1 MNSTPKKTNYI
12 FDRQNNSPIKKAMM
26 KKIRKYKSSAKEKN
40 MNKPTIATILT
51 LIVCFSAFAQEAK
64 GKDWTEEEWKKEK
77 GRYGWVFPHI
87 DKNADGTVTAAEYEE
102 FQKYKKQHPN
112 WETELKPNAETSE
125 KTKTEPLATKASKT
139 NDNIPQGVE
148 ALEASLN
155 KKRMAKMLKRF
166 PEADTNGDG
175 KLSPKEFQ
183 AATQAAKARAIPTFD
198 PGWEED
204 EFPPHAVSLK
214 TPEEIMTIYK
224 RGEAGRT
231 YVEANDA
238 MSFPK
243 QTDGILRIVGTGHSF
258 TAGGYRTLPSITR
271 AAGFEQ
277 PFCLHNGSGGTGSV
291 SYKWE
296 QENGIFRFDGKPV
309 PKLLSAIS
317 NAKWEAMIWG
327 PYTADRPKFYTSWI
341 DFCEKYNPGMKYFLI
356 DAWPTLG
363 QVQNQFNLRGNP
375 ESESFFT
382 DEVFDELNG
391 AANKRFAELV
401 NAVRET
407 TDKVYILPTNAAMTE
422 AAKRF
427 NRGELPGVQGLFK
440 VIGGKEFSIWRD
452 QRGHLGPGFERL
464 EGYVFYATIYGKS
477 PELISEPIKFSSWN
491 SNPSFLSDELDKIF
505 REIAWKAVVEHPLSG
520 VADENRN
527 GIGDH
532 LE

>member
-1 MNSTPKKTNYI
+1 M
-12 FDRQNNSPIKKAMM
+12 IKSV
-26 KKIRKYKSSAKEKN
+26 I
-40 MNKPTIATILT
+40 TTILT
-51 LIVCFSAFAQEAK
+51 LSFCFNAFAQEVK
-64 GKDWTEEEWKKEK
+64 GKDWTEEEWKKKK
-77 GRYGWVFPHI
+77 GSYGWVFPHI
-87 DKNADGTVTAAEYEE
+87 DKNADGKVTAAEYEA
-102 FQKYKKQHPN
+102 FQNYKKKHPN
-112 WETELKPNAETSE
+112 WESELKPKAVKSETTE
-125 KTKTEPLATKASKT
+125 TEPLVTKAPET
-139 NDNIPQGVE
+139 NAGIPQGIE

-155 KKRMAKMLKRF
+155 EARMAQMLKRF

-183 AATQAAKARAIPTFD
+183 AATQAANARAIPTFD
-198 PGWEED
+198 PGWEDD

-214 TPEEIMTIYK
+214 TPEEIMAIYK

-243 QTDGILRIVGTGHSF
+243 QADGILRIVGTGHSF

-327 PYTADRPKFYTSWI
+327 PYKADRPKFYTSWI

-356 DAWPTLG
+356 DGWPTLD
-363 QVQNQFNLRGNP
+363 QVQNQFRRRGNP

-382 DEVFDELNG
+382 DEVFDQLNA
-391 AANKRFAELV
+391 AANQRFAALV

-427 NRGELPGVQGLFK
+427 NRGELPGVQGLYK
-440 VIGGKEFSIWRD
+440 VIGGKEFSIWND
-452 QRGHLGPGFERL
+452 QRGHLGPGFDRL

-477 PELISEPIKFSSWN
+477 PQLISEPIKFSN
-491 SNPSFLSDELDKIF
+491 NPSFLSDELDKIF
-505 REIAWKAVVEHPLSG
+505 REIAWKAVVGHPLSG
-520 VADENRN
+520 VTDNNGN